1 MKTFS
6 KGRKTPINDFSDLS
20 FVKPCKVYERQSREK
35 ILAATNFTELDDDL
49 ILNRQ
54 EYEIQQIL
62 KYSNCPTTADLFT
75 LLIYEFY
82 KDNLKKLSF
91 KQRLKWRFEHDIKS
105 YTRRLKNDNDFGL
118 DYMFLLNNYIQTK
131 RFAIRKE
138 PLLSEDEFDESDIT
152 VFLNEEHWLHF
163 DALKLSQLIFTDE
176 YERPSCISELICM
189 LIKDKYREIGI
200 NIQSNTAMTTKS
212 LRLDFAPFLNK
223 YARLIN
229 ENTDE
234 KRSRVEFFRYINYLK
249 LNHDEKKEYSKNRFL
264 PRLKEVLL

>member
-6 KGRKTPINDFSDLS
+6 KGRKTPINDFYDLS
-20 FVKPCKVYERQSREK
+20 YVKECKTYKRQSREK
-35 ILAATNFTELDDDL
+35 ILAATNFTQLDDDL

-62 KYSNCPTTADLFT
+62 KYSNCSTTADLFT
-75 LLIYEFY
+75 LLIYDFY
-82 KDNLKKLSF
+82 KQAVKSLSF
-91 KQRLKWRFEHDIKS
+91 MERIKWRFEHDIKS
-105 YTRRLKNDNDFGL
+105 FSRRLKNDNDFGL
-118 DYMFLLNNYIQTK
+118 DYVILLNNYIQTK

-152 VFLNEEHWLHF
+152 IYLNEENWLHF
-163 DALKLSQLIFTDE
+163 DALQLAQLIFTDE
-176 YERPSCISELICM
+176 YERPSCISELLCM
-189 LIKDKYREIGI
+189 LIKEKYREIGN
-200 NIQSNTAMTTKS
+200 NIQTNKVMTTKS

-223 YARLIN
+223 YAKLIN

-234 KRSRVEFFRYINYLK
+234 KRSRAEFFRYQNYLK
-249 LNHDEKKEYSKNRFL
+249 LNHDEKKEYSKNRLL